1 LLLRVCGRAFANNKK
16 KKKGRDAQAHA
27 PLFCSSFQ
35 VKRSREN
42 ARMRREVYERKC
54 RERERENR
62 TLKAEVS
69 TLREKIVLLAKV
81 RCDCGQR

>member
-1 LLLRVCGRAFANNKK
+1 ME
-16 KKKGRDAQAHA
+16 KGPECLDAGSSHCS
-27 PLFCSSFQ
+27 PLQ

-54 RERERENR
+54 RERERDNR
-62 TLKAEVS
+62 NLKAEVS

-81 RCDCGQR
+81 RYDYGKR